1 MDLLVILCLS
11 IVLDIILG
19 LDTSGP
25 VRIGIGLPFL
35 LLFPGYT
42 LIAALFPRRDDL
54 EGVERVA
61 LSFGLSIAIVPLI
74 GLILNYTPWGIN
86 LAPILV
92 SLTIFIL
99 IMAAIAWY
107 RRLNVDEQYRFS
119 ISINLSSLGWK
130 EMGGLDKVLSVILMI
145 SILGTIGTLGYVIS
159 TPRVGERFSEFYV
172 LGLEGRAEGYPKSLR
187 PGQEGRV
194 ILGIVNREHEDT
206 DYEVSLRIGN
216 QGASIWINQQEFE
229 YLELPSLKHEEG
241 WEQEIS
247 FVPQETSDQPQKVE
261 FILRNM
267 TKQTEDDNHIVSD
280 ILDTSI
286 DLRFEEEGKISI
298 INSGEEEASYEINL
312 VAAEGPIQVLPAEGD
327 STILAPGD
335 AWVENFAFSSLET
348 TYITVYKEDA
358 LIFSHNGAYISL
370 HIWIDVT

>member
-42 LIAALFPRRDDL
+42 LIAALFPKRDDL
-54 EGVERVA
+54 EGVERVV

-92 SLTIFIL
+92 SITIFI
-99 IMAAIAWY
+99 IVMAAIAWY
-107 RRLNVDEQYRFS
+107 RRFNIDEQHRFS
-119 ISINLSSLGWK
+119 ISISLSSLGWK
-130 EMGGLDKVLSVILMI
+130 DMGGLDKVLSVVLMI
-145 SILGTIGTLGYVIS
+145 SIIGAIGTLAYVIA
-159 TPRVGERFSEFYV
+159 TPRVGEKFSEFYV

-194 ILGIVNREHEDT
+194 ILGITNREHEDT

-216 QGASIWINQQEFE
+216 QGTSIWMNQQEFE
-229 YLELPSLKHEEG
+229 YLEIPSLKHGEE
-241 WEQEIS
+241 WQQEIS
-247 FVPQETSDQPQKVE
+247 FIPQETSNQPQKVE

-267 TKQTEDDNHIVSD
+267 TKQAKDDNHVLSEIM
-280 ILDTSI
+280 DTTI
-286 DLRFEEEGKISI
+286 DLWFEEKGKIRI
-298 INSGEEEASYEINL
+298 INRGEEEASYQINL
-312 VAAEGPIQVLPAEGD
+312 VAAEGPIQILPAED
-327 STILAPGD
+327 DDRILAPGD
-335 AWVENFAFSSLET
+335 AWVEDFSFSSLET
-348 TYITVYKEDA
+348 TYITVYRDDQ
-358 LIFSHNGAYISL
+358 LIFNHNGAYGSL
-370 HIWIDVT
+370 HIWINVT